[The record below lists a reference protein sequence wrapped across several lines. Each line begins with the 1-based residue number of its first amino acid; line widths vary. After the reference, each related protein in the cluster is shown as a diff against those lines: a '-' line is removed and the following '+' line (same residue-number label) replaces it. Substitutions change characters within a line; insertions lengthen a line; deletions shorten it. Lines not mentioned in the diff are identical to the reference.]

1 MPTKPKSPGRS
12 IIEAAEEALRFTRG
26 EDTGARVWQVP
37 VLDTTEVRKKTKLS
51 QEEFAQRFRI
61 NLGTLRNWEQGVRQP
76 EGPAR
81 VLLMV
86 IDQEPEA
93 VYRALK
99 AWKPK
104 QVDASYG
111 RPKQRQ
117 AARAKAETVRTPKKR
132 KRD

>member
-1 MPTKPKSPGRS
+1 MSTAGKKILEGL
-12 IIEAAEEALRFTRG
+12 EEALRFTRG

-37 VLDTTEVRKKTKLS
+37 VLDAAEVRKKTGLS
-51 QEEFAQRFRI
+51 QEEFAQRYRI

-86 IDQEPEA
+86 IDKEPEA
-93 VYRALK
+93 VERALR
-99 AWKPK
+99 AWKSK

-111 RPKQRQ
+111 RPKMGRT
-117 AARAKAETVRTPKKR
+117 ARAKAETVRAPKKR
-132 KRD
+132 KRS

>member
-1 MPTKPKSPGRS
+1 VAAKKTPGQE
-12 IIEAAEEALRFTRG
+12 IIEAAQEALRFARG
-26 EDTGARVWQVP
+26 EDIGVRVWQVP
-37 VLDTTEVRKKTKLS
+37 VLDAAGVRKKTGLS
-51 QEEFAQRFRI
+51 QEEFAQRYRI

-93 VYRALK
+93 VERALK

-111 RPKQRQ
+111 RPKKSRT
-117 AARAKAETVRTPKKR
+117 ARAKAETVRAPKKR
-132 KRD
+132 KRS

>member
-1 MPTKPKSPGRS
+1 MSTAGKKILEGLD
-12 IIEAAEEALRFTRG
+12 EALRFTRG

-37 VLDTTEVRKKTKLS
+37 VLDAAEVRKKTTLS

-61 NLGTLRNWEQGVRQP
+61 NLGTLRNWEQGARQP

-93 VYRALK
+93 VERALK

-104 QVDASYG
+104 QIDAGRG
-111 RPKQRQ
+111 RPKAK
-117 AARAKAETVRTPKKR
+117 AASRAKSEAVRIPKKR